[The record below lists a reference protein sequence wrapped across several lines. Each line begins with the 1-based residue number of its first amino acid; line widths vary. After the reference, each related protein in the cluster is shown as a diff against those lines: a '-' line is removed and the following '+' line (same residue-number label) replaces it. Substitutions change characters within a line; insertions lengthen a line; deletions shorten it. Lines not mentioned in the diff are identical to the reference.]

1 MRRPLRPAGR
11 PALVRLLAGVE
22 RDRDELHQSA
32 AARPADRAASACR
45 EVAFDP
51 NHSAEMGFLAPEARK
66 SRGFLPGNVPD
77 GPQLNPLLGFALR
90 SHYLPVVRC
99 LAAGV

>member
-1 MRRPLRPAGR
+1 
-11 PALVRLLAGVE
+11 
-22 RDRDELHQSA
+22 
-32 AARPADRAASACR
+32 
-45 EVAFDP
+45 
-51 NHSAEMGFLAPEARK
+51 MGFLAPEARK